1 MTRLMTSLFLA
12 VLLVDVASA
21 VVSVSDS
28 GTHEPPRGLRRM
40 VETLDKKNLRTSGFQ
55 LSGIAWYTR

>member
-28 GTHEPPRGLRRM
+28 DTHAPPSGLRRM
-40 VETLDKKNLRTSGFQ
+40 VETLDKKNLRASGFQ
-55 LSGIAWYTR
+55 LSGVAWYTR